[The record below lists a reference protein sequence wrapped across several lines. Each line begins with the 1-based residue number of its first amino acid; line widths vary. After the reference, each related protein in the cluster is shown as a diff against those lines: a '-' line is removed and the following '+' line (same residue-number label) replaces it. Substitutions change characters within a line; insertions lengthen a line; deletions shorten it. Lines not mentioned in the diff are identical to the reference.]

1 MNFNFNYNI
10 SGTITLPTG
19 AATSAAQTTGN
30 NSLASIDTKF
40 PVQGQALVVQIE
52 DELMNVAANI
62 GKDAVAVEAKVKSV
76 IDSLVGDMTS
86 TTFVESVIS
95 TVETAV
101 SDIKQGVETFVQ
113 DVKDFVDPAPPSPPA
128 PPAPPSTP

>member
-10 SGTITLPTG
+10 SGTIR
-19 AATSAAQTTGN
+19 N
-30 NSLASIDTKF
+30 
-40 PVQGQALVVQIE
+40 VVVQIE